1 MTARRKHCP
10 CGKAR
15 KLPGLDEC
23 RVCRIRDSYKSAR
36 QACRLARCGI
46 LETAEAID
54 NARVVRE
61 EVRSLR
67 GAA

>member
-1 MTARRKHCP
+1 MSRRKTCN

-23 RVCRIRDSYKSAR
+23 RACRIKNNYKAAR

-46 LETAEAID
+46 LEPAEAID